1 MLSYRHP
8 CPKQRKILGTVPK
21 TVQIIQSCK
30 FVCCFCFCF
39 LGSCCFKKTSFV
51 CFKFSK
57 ETRTWE
63 FSDSFQTT
71 GRFPSPAISAKPRQ
85 EVLRNPSL
93 PPSCRIAF
101 LCLPD
106 SWVSRDL
113 AFEGFR
119 HPPPEAPFSLSAPH
133 PSCSQAYDL
142 SMTNST
148 PARLLAGGCSQSQ
161 GTLGETRPSY
171 LILLQ

>member
-1 MLSYRHP
+1 MFPYRHP
-8 CPKQRKILGTVPK
+8 RPKQRKILGTVPK
-21 TVQIIQSCK
+21 IVQIIQGCK

-39 LGSCCFKKTSFV
+39 LGSCCFKKTIFAR
-51 CFKFSK
+51 FRFSK

-63 FSDSFQTT
+63 FSDSFQT

-106 SWVSRDL
+106 NWVSRDF
-113 AFEGFR
+113 AFEGSGCPQFLKCSILQKLPFLCPLLIPR
-119 HPPPEAPFSLSAPH
+119 VLKHMISLWPIAPQLDS
-133 PSCSQAYDL
+133 
-142 SMTNST
+142 
-148 PARLLAGGCSQSQ
+148 
-161 GTLGETRPSY
+161 
-171 LILLQ
+171 

>member
-1 MLSYRHP
+1 MFSYRP
-8 CPKQRKILGTVPK
+8 PYPKQRKILGIVPK
-21 TVQIIQSCK
+21 IMQIIQSCK

-39 LGSCCFKKTSFV
+39 FGSCCSKKTSFV
-51 CFKFSK
+51 RFKFSK

-71 GRFPSPAISAKPRQ
+71 GRFPSLAISAKPRQ

-106 SWVSRDL
+106 NWGSRDF
-113 AFEGFR
+113 AFEGFGCPQFLKCFILQR
-119 HPPPEAPFSLSAPH
+119 FPALCPLLTPRVLQRMISLWPTAPQLDS
-133 PSCSQAYDL
+133 
-142 SMTNST
+142 
-148 PARLLAGGCSQSQ
+148 
-161 GTLGETRPSY
+161 
-171 LILLQ
+171 